1 MGAVINRVGMNWRL
15 VVQTGIA
22 VAVIYALCWGMIF
35 PDLRMYLF
43 PWIEHIRANGVPDA
57 FAAPFGNYAPLYLY
71 LLALVAQL
79 TASNLIVVKS
89 LAVAA
94 TLVAALGMRR
104 LVSGDDGNQ
113 AALITL
119 LLPTVIVDG
128 VLFGQC
134 DGFWAGCSLLAV
146 DAAVDGRLPAMV
158 LWAGIAFAFK
168 AQAVFIAPFVI
179 AMLVRRRAAPWL
191 WLIPPALYVLA
202 ALPAWLAGWPAS
214 DLATIYWRQAQY
226 FNTIGSAPG
235 LWAIPAALLPRAP
248 LGVFWIGQLA
258 ALLFCGWYVV
268 AVVRRTLSRSETIE
282 AALLCALA
290 LPFILPKMHERF
302 TLLADL
308 LALTLVFAGRDRR
321 SLFICIAVQVASALG
336 YAGYMTAIPAL
347 PVVGAAINALVV
359 VRLTRGIVAVP
370 PGTMMESQA
379 IVESLRRRYP
389 PAR

>member
-1 MGAVINRVGMNWRL
+1 MGAVINWAGMNRRL

-22 VAVIYALCWGMIF
+22 VAVIYALCWSMTF

-43 PWIEHIRANGVPDA
+43 PWVEHIRASGVPGA
-57 FAAPFGNYAPLYLY
+57 FATPFGNYAPLYLY

-79 TASNLIVVKS
+79 TASD
-89 LAVAA
+89 LAVIKLLAIAA
-94 TLVAALGMRR
+94 TLVAALGVRR

-146 DAAVDGRLPAMV
+146 AAAIDGRLLAMV
-158 LWAGIAFAFK
+158 LWSGIAFAFK
-168 AQAVFIAPFVI
+168 AQAIFIAPFII
-179 AMLVRRRAAPWL
+179 AILVQRRAAPWL
-191 WLIPPALYVLA
+191 WLLPPAVYVLA

-248 LGVFWIGQLA
+248 LGVFWIGQFA

-268 AVVRRTLSRSETIE
+268 TVVRRNLSRREILE

-290 LPFILPKMHERF
+290 LPFLLPKMHERF
-302 TLLADL
+302 MFLADL
-308 LALTLVFAGRDRR
+308 LALALAFVGRDRR
-321 SLFICIAVQVASALG
+321 SVSLCIAVQAASALG

-347 PVVGAAINALVV
+347 PVVGAAINATTIAWLV
-359 VRLTRGIVAVP
+359 REIVAA
-370 PGTMMESQA
+370 ERA
-379 IVESLRRRYP
+379 
-389 PAR
+389 PAAAD